1 MKEITDIVIVGVG
14 GQGILLASS
23 ILSETALYSGYD
35 VKANEVHGMA
45 QRGGSVI
52 SQIRFG
58 EKVYSPLIK
67 SGDADILIGLEQLEA
82 MRGLKY
88 CNTETKAVVNT
99 RKIMPVTVSSGN
111 ERYVENIEKELKD
124 ILNYVYI
131 INAEKLAFEVGN
143 IKTENVIMLGAA
155 STFLPFCV
163 ESYESSIKKL
173 VKPQYV
179 DVNLKAFHK
188 GRSLIVPV

>member
-1 MKEITDIVIVGVG
+1 MKKITDIVIVGVG

-23 ILSETALYSGYD
+23 IISETALYSGYD

-58 EKVYSPLIK
+58 EKVYSPLVK

-88 CNTETKAVVNT
+88 CNSETKAVVNI
-99 RKIMPVTVSSGN
+99 RKIMPMTVSSGN
-111 ERYVENIEKELKD
+111 EKYSDSIEQQLKEELKHIFMID
-124 ILNYVYI
+124 
-131 INAEKLAFEVGN
+131 AESLALEVGN
-143 IKTENVIMLGAA
+143 LKTENVVMLGAA
-155 STFLPFCV
+155 SNFLPFDI
-163 ESYESSIKKL
+163 ESYENSIKKL
-173 VKPQYV
+173 VKPQYI
-179 DVNLKAFHK
+179 DVNIKAFHK
-188 GRSLIVPV
+188 GRSITVPV

>member
-1 MKEITDIVIVGVG
+1 MKNISDIVIVGVG

-35 VKANEVHGMA
+35 VKANEIHGMA

-58 EKVYSPLIK
+58 EKVYSPLVK

-88 CNTETKAVVNT
+88 CNKETRAIVNT

-111 ERYVENIEKELKD
+111 EKYSENIEQDLKEK
-124 ILNYVYI
+124 LNHVYI
-131 INAEKLAFEVGN
+131 IDAEKLALEVGN

-155 STFLPFCV
+155 SNFLPFDIN
-163 ESYESSIKKL
+163 SYENSIKKL
-173 VKPQYV
+173 VKPQYI
-179 DVNLKAFHK
+179 DVNLKAFHR
-188 GRSLIVPV
+188 GRSLTVTN